1 VGEKKIIFA
10 VDDEPAMRRVYNKI
24 LDEKFDLHCFDG
36 AKEML
41 ETDGGVKPDL
51 VIIDVGL
58 QGMDGYELC
67 NAFKKNEGMED
78 VPVIFVTGRDFSEDH
93 GQAFFSGGMDYV
105 MKPIEEDS
113 FLKLVTNLVH

>member
-1 VGEKKIIFA
+1 MDKKKIIYA

-24 LDEKFDLHCFDG
+24 LDEAFDLRCFDC
-36 AKEML
+36 ANEML
-41 ETDGGVKPDL
+41 ETDRSVTPDL
-51 VIIDVGL
+51 VIIDIGL

-67 NAFKKNEGMED
+67 NAFKKNQGMED
-78 VPVIFVTGRDFSEDH
+78 VPVIFVTGRDFSEDQ

-113 FLKLVTNLVH
+113 FLKLVATLVH